1 MLIFYLVTLLNSLI
15 CSSRFFCRFFGIF
28 CIAPI
33 TSAANKNN
41 FLLLC
46 LSFHFL
52 LSYCQLGLSL
62 LNNSG
67 KSRHPWLIPSLA
79 GKVFSL
85 LSLILILATGF
96 LLIFLINLRRLT
108 SILTFLRVFIMNGC
122 CILSSVFS
130 VSIDMIVW
138 FFFFSLLI
146 WWITLIDFQKL
157 SKLCIPGGNPIYMGG
172 IFEFFYILLNSFCW
186 GLLEIFVSTFMRDI
200 TSEVFVLFFF
210 FFFWYC
216 ISLSLVSG

>member
-15 CSSRFFCRFFGIF
+15 CSRRLFCRSFGIF

-33 TSAANKNN
+33 TSPANKNN
-41 FLLLC
+41 FFICQLLC

-79 GKVFSL
+79 GRMFSL
-85 LSLILILATGF
+85 SSLILTLATDF
-96 LLIFLINLRRLT
+96 FVDVLYQREEINFYSYFPESLHHEWLLYFVKCFFCINLYDCV
-108 SILTFLRVFIMNGC
+108 I
-122 CILSSVFS
+122 
-130 VSIDMIVW
+130 

-172 IFEFFYILLNSFCW
+172 IFEFFYMLLNSVC
-186 GLLEIFVSTFMRDI
+186 
-200 TSEVFVLFFF
+200 
-210 FFFWYC
+210 
-216 ISLSLVSG
+216 